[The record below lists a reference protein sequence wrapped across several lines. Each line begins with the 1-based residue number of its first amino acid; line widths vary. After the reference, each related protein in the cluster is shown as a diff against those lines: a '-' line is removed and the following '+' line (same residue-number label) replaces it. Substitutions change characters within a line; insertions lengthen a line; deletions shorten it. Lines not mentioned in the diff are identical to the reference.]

1 MFDAL
6 YDKIA
11 KVRELPR
18 QTPRLIRAER
28 AYISRHLQR
37 RGRGGSPTKKYS
49 PSWAEVRRRAG
60 LQAER
65 HDYHFTGRLHEGLVL
80 RMSGGDVVM
89 EAEDYAQYLQE
100 RFPEHFGF
108 GGEDE
113 YRAVIEDLQNFVKEW
128 LR

>member
-11 KVRELPR
+11 KVKELPR
-18 QTPRLIRAER
+18 LSPTLIRAKE
-28 AYISRHLQR
+28 AFVSRHLQR
-37 RGRGGSPTKKYS
+37 RGRGGYPTKEYS
-49 PSWAEVRRRAG
+49 PLWAEVRRRAG
-60 LQAER
+60 LQSER

-80 RMSGGDVVM
+80 RMVGRDVVM
-89 EAEDYAQYLQE
+89 EAEDYAQHLQE

-108 GGEDE
+108 GGEGE
-113 YRAVIEDLQNFVKEW
+113 LRAAVEDLQNFVKEW